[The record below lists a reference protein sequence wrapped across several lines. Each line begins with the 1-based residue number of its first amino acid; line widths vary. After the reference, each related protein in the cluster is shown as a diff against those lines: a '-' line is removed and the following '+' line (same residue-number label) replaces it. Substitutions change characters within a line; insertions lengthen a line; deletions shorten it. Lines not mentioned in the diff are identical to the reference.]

1 MYWKEI
7 ERVHLYY
14 TNNVNDIMKADIV
27 LLPGSKNTL
36 DDLYELRRNGVAQ
49 AILKAQQEGATVL
62 GICGGYQMMGLEV
75 RDPEGVEGDVRML
88 PGLGLLPVITTMQG
102 NKVTRQVDF
111 TFDGTGTVCKGY
123 EIHMGRTVPVE
134 GAPPSPLN
142 QLVDGREDGYRNNQK
157 CMGTYIHGILDNQ
170 TFIDILFRPYADK
183 LERQELDYAAFKEE
197 QYDKLA
203 EHVRKHI
210 NLPLLYKIL
219 TKRDK

>member
-1 MYWKEI
+1 
-7 ERVHLYY
+7 
-14 TNNVNDIMKADIV
+14 
-27 LLPGSKNTL
+27 
-36 DDLYELRRNGVAQ
+36 
-49 AILKAQQEGATVL
+49 
-62 GICGGYQMMGLEV
+62 
-75 RDPEGVEGDVRML
+75 ML

-142 QLVDGREDGYRNNQK
+142 QLVDGREAGYRNNQK

-170 TFIDILFRPYADK
+170 TFID
-183 LERQELDYAAFKEE
+183 DYATFKEE